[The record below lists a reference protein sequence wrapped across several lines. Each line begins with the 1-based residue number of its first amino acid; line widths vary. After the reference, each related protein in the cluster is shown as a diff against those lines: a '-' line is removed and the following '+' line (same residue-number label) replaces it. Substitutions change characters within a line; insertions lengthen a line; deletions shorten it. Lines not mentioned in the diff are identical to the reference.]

1 MSKDSNKKALDKIKK
16 CLALAK
22 SSNANEAA
30 TAMRQAQALM
40 REHNV
45 TSDDVALS
53 DVCEKTF
60 RAGNANTPP
69 KWHSMLV
76 SIISDA
82 FGVRPIFRTRGWNG
96 CDVAFIGIE
105 NQPEVAGYAY
115 EVLFRQIKKD
125 RAAHVKSQTRCK
137 PATKTR
143 RGDLFAEAW
152 VYAVRQL
159 VTDFAVP
166 PEHSAL
172 IVKYFEKNHPKLNTF
187 TPRSHDAKGNDDR
200 SINAGYRAGKSAYLN
215 KGMNETKR
223 ERLTHE

>member
-1 MSKDSNKKALDKIKK
+1 MKNCENEKILKKIKK

-30 TAMRQAQALM
+30 TALRQAQILM
-40 REHNV
+40 REYNI
-45 TSDDVALS
+45 TSDDVELS

-60 RAGNANTPP
+60 NAGNANTPP

-76 SIISDA
+76 STISSA
-82 FGVRPIFRTRGWNG
+82 FGVRPIFKTRGWNG
-96 CDVAFIGIE
+96 SDVVFIGLDS
-105 NQPEVAGYAY
+105 QPEVAGYAY
-115 EVLFRQIKKD
+115 QVLYRQVKKD
-125 RAAHVKSQTRCK
+125 RSAHVKLQTRCK

-143 RGDLFAEAW
+143 RGDLFAEGW
-152 VYAVRQL
+152 VFAVRKL
-159 VTDFAVP
+159 VNDFSVP
-166 PEHSAL
+166 PEHDAL

-187 TPRSHDAKGNDDR
+187 KPRSHEAKGNDDR
-200 SINAGYRAGKSAYLN
+200 SIDAGYRAGKSAYLN